1 MLIWTKKKGGN
12 KMLELYLSLIFDSN
26 DNDLFEEI
34 YCKYENYV
42 LKVAKYYVKDYH
54 YAQDASQ
61 IAFKNIAIYIDKIKP
76 LSKDLLKVYI
86 YRIARHASYLVINKN
101 LKNRFN
107 IEYTDNPSNEDLID
121 EYIDLDKLA
130 RIKRHIQNM
139 DIKYKNILSLYF
151 QDDMNFREIAEI
163 LHIPKSTANAR
174 FNKAME
180 ILKEKFKEED
190 YD

>member
-12 KMLELYLSLIFDSN
+12 KMLELYLSLIFDPN
-26 DNDLFEEI
+26 DTDIFEEI
-34 YCKYENYV
+34 YYEYENYV
-42 LKVAKYYVKDYH
+42 FKVAKYYVKDYH

-61 IAFKNIAIYIDKIKP
+61 IAFKNIAIYIYKIKP

-86 YRIARHASYLVINKN
+86 FRIAKHASYLVINKN

-107 IEYTDNPSNEDLID
+107 TEYTDNTSNEDLID
-121 EYIDLDKLA
+121 EYIDLDKLT
-130 RIKRHIQNM
+130 RIKKHIQNM
-139 DIKYKNILSLYF
+139 DVKYKDILSLYF